1 MSSSTE
7 EDKKKMLIT
16 SKNEKNI
23 NMLSVS
29 RKKLLACMCGCVS
42 LPACVCIWGKKMRI
56 IEENMDFEGR
66 EHEKDGI
73 LITN

>member
-16 SKNEKNI
+16 SKNEKNK

-29 RKKLLACMCGCVS
+29 RKSCS
-42 LPACVCIWGKKMRI
+42 HACVGACLFTHVYVSGGKMRI
-56 IEENMDFEGR
+56 IEENMDFEGK
-66 EHEKDGI
+66 EHEKEGI